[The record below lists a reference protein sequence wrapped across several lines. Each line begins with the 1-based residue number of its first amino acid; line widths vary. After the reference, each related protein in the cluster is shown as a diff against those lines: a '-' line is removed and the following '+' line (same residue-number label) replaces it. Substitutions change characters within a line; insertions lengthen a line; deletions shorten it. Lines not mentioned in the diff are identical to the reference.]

1 MLAGRTEAG
10 TGARHVQLQLTLV
23 TTRRSRTLV
32 LPPIALTVLVGLLPI
47 AGVIYL
53 AATCYFIFHDDLLAG
68 LTRRQ
73 IEMQYSYED
82 RLARQR
88 HEITNLTQHA
98 RINEAEL
105 AERLGTLAARQ
116 GQLESRTTLVASLAE
131 RAKALHGSAGASAVT
146 PETAAGAN
154 AAGTNPL
161 LSGAFAP
168 DLPTAANAYAPLESF
183 AIPSSVAP
191 RAEPGLGGPK
201 PQPEGF
207 ELRLDDQTGAR
218 PPAAADGTAGQERR
232 ALDRPALDHVDFG
245 LSQSK
250 VNVIDSKSVERDA
263 GGKPVPTFPHP
274 ALAPLS
280 LDFDLPL
287 ATRLE
292 HLAARQDRL
301 DHMQLALLSD
311 LQEPAKRISTRF
323 RAAFNAAGLA
333 ADQLTLPASE
343 VHTSGA
349 AATGGP
355 FVPLP
360 EDFADGAAFMRAATD
375 AQSAIA
381 TAEKL
386 GLIATH
392 VPLAAPLPGRLEVTS
407 PFGPRIDPF
416 LGRPALHTGV
426 DLREDYGGQVRATAD
441 GTVVFADAAGGYG
454 NMVEIDHGNGL
465 STRYAHL
472 SSFAVRPGE
481 KVKAGTIVGRIGE
494 TGRATGPHLHYE
506 TRNRRRAGRSR
517 AISQS
522 RPPPPRRPQRIGPVA
537 RRQKVYSFYANCSDH
552 RQSCQ
557 NPAKSLFDLASAA
570 KSCKFPQDMWQSAA
584 ITRAGAHIRRL
595 GEGKSDPID

>member
-1 MLAGRTEAG
+1 M
-10 TGARHVQLQLTLV
+10 
-23 TTRRSRTLV
+23 TRGSRTLV
-32 LPPIALTVLVGLLPI
+32 LPPFALAVLVGLLPI

-82 RLARQR
+82 RLARLR

-105 AERLGTLAARQ
+105 AERLGSLTARQ
-116 GQLESRTTLVASLAE
+116 GQLESRTTLVVALAE

-146 PETAAGAN
+146 PKTAAGAN
-154 AAGTNPL
+154 PL
-161 LSGAFAP
+161 WSGAFAP
-168 DLPTAANAYAPLESF
+168 DLPTAASANAPLS
-183 AIPSSVAP
+183 AIGAGP
-191 RAEPGLGGPK
+191 EFGGPK

-218 PPAAADGTAGQERR
+218 PPGAADGTAGQERR
-232 ALDRPALDHVDFG
+232 ALDRPALNHDDFG
-245 LSQSK
+245 LNQSK
-250 VNVIDSKSVERDA
+250 VMTETSDISDVSRNVIDSKSVERDA
-263 GGKPVPTFPHP
+263 GGKPVPAFPHP

-280 LDFDLPL
+280 FDFDLPL
-287 ATRLE
+287 ATQLD
-292 HLAARQDRL
+292 HLAARQDHL
-301 DHMQLALLSD
+301 DHVQLALLND
-311 LQEPAKRISTRF
+311 LQEPAKRISTQF

-333 ADQLTLPASE
+333 ADQLVLPAGEAQAGGS
-343 VHTSGA
+343 

-360 EDFADGAAFMRAATD
+360 EDSRDGAAFVRAATD

-392 VPLAAPLPGRLEVTS
+392 VPLAAPLPGPLDVTS

-426 DLREDYGGQVRATAD
+426 DLREDYGAQVRATAD
-441 GTVVFADAAGGYG
+441 GTVVFAHADGGYG

-506 TRNRRRAGRSR
+506 TRIDGEPVNPERFLKAGLLLRM
-517 AISQS
+517 
-522 RPPPPRRPQRIGPVA
+522 A
-537 RRQKVYSFYANCSDH
+537 RNGSE
-552 RQSCQ
+552 
-557 NPAKSLFDLASAA
+557 L
-570 KSCKFPQDMWQSAA
+570 
-584 ITRAGAHIRRL
+584 
-595 GEGKSDPID
+595 